1 MINSGLSSWS
11 KRTDCSALRPPST
24 LHAIAAKVRQI
35 FKSEQ
40 FLRRYIFLPVLWNR
54 RSCSINLHRGIV
66 LSIFRSFS
74 LRRSAKPAVAT
85 NVLQMFKA
93 TVCNV
98 SQKIHSSSYP
108 EKFSILQHLSPQK
121 SHPFSSCVHR
131 SFSPQTSNYF
141 QAETNH
147 FMVYEIVKHD
157 ATISPT
163 HEKNVFYQSYF
174 IWSSSCF
181 GSIQLFG
188 SLVLFCHVKIVG
200 VFVELHGKI
209 SLKP

>member
-1 MINSGLSSWS
+1 M
-11 KRTDCSALRPPST
+11 
-24 LHAIAAKVRQI
+24 VRQI

-108 EKFSILQHLSPQK
+108 EKFSILQHPSPQK

-131 SFSPQTSNYF
+131 SFSSQTSNYF

-147 FMVYEIVKHD
+147 FMVYKIVKYD

-163 HEKNVFYQSYF
+163 HENGHHYEKNVFNQSYF

-181 GSIQLFG
+181 GSIQLLG

-200 VFVELHGKI
+200 VFVKLHEKI